1 MPKSST
7 GRMSPIRA
15 HTMKDIEQQLSDLK
29 KENFNLKLR
38 IYFLEERQERKWD
51 ADGEDLIKTV
61 TNQSWNSLS
70 YVSLFGPAD

>member
-61 TNQSWNSLS
+61 NNLSWNS
-70 YVSLFGPAD
+70 F